1 MSTGKI
7 LLGAL
12 AGLAAGALL
21 GVLFAPEKG
30 SVTRTKIGKKGED
43 YADAVKDKFND
54 FIDNVNEKFETVKE
68 TVKDDVDKGKQKVQ
82 DFKKDVKTAT
92 S

>member
-1 MSTGKI
+1 MSTGKV

-12 AGLAAGALL
+12 AGLAAGALI

-30 SVTRTKIGKKGED
+30 SVTRTKISKKGED

-68 TVKDDVDKGKQKVQ
+68 TVKNDVDKGKQKVQ